1 MLLYSDNIQDRV
13 RQKGNQ
19 DGEMKQM
26 NAAAG
31 QLQDKQREGHG
42 LTSLSDGE
50 GGVVP
55 DGGAG
60 GREVTCG
67 ATAEELRAMERSTAR
82 NSAARAR
89 PGGTPRRAP
98 PPRPRDTGPRAGR
111 PRLRGRREARPRPP
125 AHATGMAWSSSSS

>member
-1 MLLYSDNIQDRV
+1 MLLHSDNIQDRV

-26 NAAAG
+26 KAAAG

-67 ATAEELRAMERSTAR
+67 ATAEVLRAMARSTAR
-82 NSAARAR
+82 NSACSDSAARAR

-111 PRLRGRREARPRPP
+111 PRLRGWREA
-125 AHATGMAWSSSSS
+125 AFHSQK